1 MCGTGEMIWR
11 SGIETMLRKLLK
23 RFEPNPHM
31 LCRYASSV
39 RFLETATVKNIL
51 GDPDR
56 IFIDEYTVIRGEL
69 LTFAH
74 GGNIRIGKYC
84 YLGEQSRIWS
94 ARSIVIGDR
103 VLISHNV
110 NIFDNDTHPIDDPD
124 ARHRQ
129 FKAII
134 TTGHPRHLD
143 LNESAVVIED
153 DVLIGCQCV
162 VLKGVTIGKGSVVGA
177 GSIVTKDVPPFTLVA
192 GNPAQVIR
200 QIGVSS
206 ELRL

>member
-1 MCGTGEMIWR
+1 MNWR
-11 SGIETMLRKLLK
+11 NVIETLLRRLLK
-23 RFEPNPHM
+23 TVEASPQL
-31 LCRYASSV
+31 LCRKAASV
-39 RFLETATVKNIL
+39 QILETAAVHNIL

-56 IFIDEYTVIRGEL
+56 IVIDEHSVIRGEL
-69 LTFAH
+69 LTFGH

-84 YLGEQSRIWS
+84 YVGEHSRIWS

-110 NIFDNDTHPIDDPD
+110 YIFDNDTHPIDDPD

-143 LNESAVVIED
+143 LKEAPVVIGD

-162 VLKGVTIGKGSVVGA
+162 VLKGVTIGNGSVVGA

-200 QIGVSS
+200 QIVVSP
-206 ELRL
+206 ELIHDH